1 MRATVLAVSTALAML
16 SMPVYALDA
25 GRAEGKLIVNGT
37 TIPLTYSYVVGR
49 QKNQITNRNDDI
61 KVILT
66 DQPLA
71 EGTNLKEFDST
82 FPEGVMGVVV
92 CIDKD
97 KQISHLVVQHPNGM
111 YDAGYFTNLPDYHYR
126 ARRGEGGTFAGTVF
140 VSRPVATATIQFTFD
155 VSFAAQM
162 Q

>member
-16 SMPVYALDA
+16 SMPLHALDA
-25 GRAEGKLIVNGT
+25 GRADGKLVVNGT

-49 QKNQITNRNDDI
+49 QKNQITSRTDDI

-66 DQPLA
+66 DKPLLPD
-71 EGTNLKEFDST
+71 TNFREFDAN
-82 FPEGVMGVVV
+82 FPEGVLGVVV

-97 KQISHLVVQHPNGM
+97 KLISHLVVQHPNGM
-111 YDAGYFTNLPDYHYR
+111 YDAGYFTNLPDYRYR
-126 ARRGEGGTFAGTVF
+126 ARRGEGGAFAGTVY

-155 VSFAAQM
+155 VDFSAQM

>member
-1 MRATVLAVSTALAML
+1 MRAAVLAVSTAFAMLAMPL
-16 SMPVYALDA
+16 YAVDP
-25 GRAEGKLIVNGT
+25 GRADGKLVVNGT
-37 TIPLTYSYVVGR
+37 TIPLTYSYVIGR

-66 DQPLA
+66 DKPLLPD
-71 EGTNLKEFDST
+71 TNLNEFDAN
-82 FPEGVMGVVV
+82 FPEGVLGVVV

-111 YDAGYFTNLPDYHYR
+111 YDAGYFTNLPDYR
-126 ARRGEGGTFAGTVF
+126 FRSRRGEGGAYSGTVF
-140 VSRPVATATIQFTFD
+140 VAHPVATATIQFTFD
-155 VSFAAQM
+155 VTFAAQM

>member
-1 MRATVLAVSTALAML
+1 MRATVLAVSTAVAML
-16 SMPVYALDA
+16 SMPVHAFEA
-25 GRAEGKLIVNGT
+25 GRADGKMIVNGR

-49 QKNQITNRNDDI
+49 QKNQITNRGDDI

-66 DQPLA
+66 DTPLA
-71 EGTNLKEFDST
+71 ADVNLQEFDAN
-82 FPEGVMGVVV
+82 FPEGVLGVVV

-97 KQISHLVVQHPNGM
+97 KQISHLVVQHPDGM
-111 YDAGYFTNLPDYHYR
+111 YDAGYFTKLPDYHYR
-126 ARRGEGGTFAGTVF
+126 ARHGDAGMFAGTVF

-155 VSFAAQM
+155 VNFSAPM

>member
-1 MRATVLAVSTALAML
+1 MRAAVLAVSTALAML
-16 SMPVYALDA
+16 SMPLHAFDA
-25 GRAEGKLIVNGT
+25 GRAEGKLVVNGT
-37 TIPLTYSYVVGR
+37 TIPLTYAYVVGR

-66 DQPLA
+66 DRPLLPD
-71 EGTNLKEFDST
+71 TNLKDFDAN
-82 FPEGVMGVVV
+82 FPEGVLGVVV

-111 YDAGYFTNLPDYHYR
+111 YDAGYFTNLPDYR
-126 ARRGEGGTFAGTVF
+126 FRSKRGEAGNYAGTVF
-140 VSRPVATATIQFTFD
+140 VAHPVATATIQFTFD
-155 VSFAAQM
+155 VSFAAPM